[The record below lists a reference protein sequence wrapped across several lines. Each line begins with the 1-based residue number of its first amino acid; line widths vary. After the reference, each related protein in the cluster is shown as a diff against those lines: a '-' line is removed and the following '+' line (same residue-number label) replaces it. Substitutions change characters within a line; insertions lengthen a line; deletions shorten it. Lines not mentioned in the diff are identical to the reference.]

1 MYHAAVPDK
10 RLVIE
15 DVDQQAGQPRVLR
28 LKGPVVLDTLPE
40 FRATV
45 LNERSHN
52 LVLDMSGVPYV
63 DSAGIGALV
72 MLYVRHQRDG
82 RAISLLRAADRVHEV
97 LKLARVDQFFQFIDS
112 LNEAQANPA

>member
-82 RAISLLRAADRVHEV
+82 RAISLLGAADRVHEV